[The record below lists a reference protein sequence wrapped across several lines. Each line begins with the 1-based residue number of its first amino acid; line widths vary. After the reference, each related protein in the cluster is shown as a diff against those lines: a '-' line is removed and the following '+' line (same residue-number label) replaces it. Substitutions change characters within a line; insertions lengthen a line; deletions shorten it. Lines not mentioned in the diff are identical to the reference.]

1 MRSAPRRIRAPL
13 IQQQHSTRH
22 FSRENSKRDRFIDK
36 AKMIG
41 EPTVVNAFNCEVTC
55 TEFETRKIPGGREAK
70 PPRCD
75 EGNIVLVEGNI
86 GVGKTTLC
94 RELSDRLKY
103 KMFCE
108 PATENP
114 YLAKFYSNPKKYALQ
129 LQLWIFNQ
137 RCHTYVDAM
146 EHVSRTGIQ
155 YWYVGFILFIWNH
168 QLRSA

>member
-1 MRSAPRRIRAPL
+1 
-13 IQQQHSTRH
+13 
-22 FSRENSKRDRFIDK
+22 
-36 AKMIG
+36 MIG
-41 EPTVVNAFNCEVTC
+41 DPTVVDTLDSEVTC
-55 TEFETRKIPGGREAK
+55 PEFATRKISGGREAT

-86 GVGKTTLC
+86 GVGKSTLC
-94 RELSDRLKY
+94 REIADRLKY

-146 EHVSRTGIQ
+146 EHVAKTGIE
-155 YWYVGFILFIWNH
+155 Y
-168 QLRSA
+168 LR